1 MIGVWHKVGFVP
13 HPYFLV
19 FCNEFIGFVEY
30 NIGCGKMS
38 TLRHTLNPVNTRVIE
53 RKNTMNMQR
62 NEI

>member
-1 MIGVWHKVGFVP
+1 MP

-38 TLRHTLNPVNTRVIE
+38 TLRHTLSLVNTRVIE